1 MSKVVKFDRA
11 GSADV
16 LKIENEGI
24 TPPKEGEARI
34 AISAIG
40 LNRFEIL
47 FREDNY
53 AISPQFPSRLGGE
66 AVGIVEALGS
76 NTNTFQVGD
85 RVTVLATLPMSTSG
99 VYAEKANVPVTSL
112 IKSIDGSTDLDEAAL
127 WLSYITV
134 FGSFI
139 EYGNI
144 QQGQSALITAA
155 SSAVGLAA
163 IQVVKD
169 RGGKA
174 IATTRTSAKRQAL
187 LDAGADDVIA
197 TEEEDL
203 LTRVREITKGR
214 GVDIAFDAIGGKLLP
229 AVVQATATGGK
240 IYEYGFLDTGSVSK
254 SKVELP
260 IAMLFSKMLG
270 FYSVF
275 EIMLNPDR
283 MSRAVAWL
291 RDGVERNAFKPQI
304 DKTFPLDRIVAAHQY
319 MESGQQ
325 FGKIVVLP

>member
-1 MSKVVKFDRA
+1 MNKVVKFYNP

-16 LKIENEGI
+16 LKIESEDI
-24 TPPKEGEARI
+24 LPPREGEARI

-40 LNRFEIL
+40 LNRFEIM

-53 AISPQFPSRLGGE
+53 AISPEFPSRLGGE
-66 AVGIVEALGS
+66 AVGIVEALGP

-85 RVTVLATLPMSTSG
+85 RVTLLATLPMSKSG
-99 VYAEKANVPVTSL
+99 VYAERTNVPVTSL
-112 IKSIDGSTDLDEAAL
+112 VRSVDSSTDVDEAAL

-134 FGSFI
+134 YGPFI
-139 EYGNI
+139 EYSDI
-144 QQGQSALITAA
+144 QPGQSALITAA
-155 SSAVGLAA
+155 SSSVGLAA

-169 RGGKA
+169 RGGVA

-187 LDAGADDVIA
+187 LKAGADQVIA

-203 LTRVREITKGR
+203 LARVQEMTKGN

-229 AVVQATATGGK
+229 AIVQATAVGGR
-240 IYEYGFLDTGSVSK
+240 IYEYGFLDAGGVSGSRVD
-254 SKVELP
+254 LP
-260 IAMLFSKMLG
+260 LMLLFSKMLG

-275 EIMLNPDR
+275 EIMLNPAR
-283 MSRAVAWL
+283 MSRAEAWL
-291 RDGVERNAFKPQI
+291 RDAVKRGAVTPRI
-304 DKTFPLDRIVAAHQY
+304 DKTFRLNEIVAAHQY

-325 FGKIVVLP
+325 LGKIVVLP

>member
-1 MSKVVKFDRA
+1 MNKVVKFYKP

-16 LKIENEGI
+16 LKIESEDI
-24 TPPKEGEARI
+24 LPPREGEARI

-40 LNRFEIL
+40 LNRFEIM

-53 AISPQFPSRLGGE
+53 AISPEFPSRLGGE
-66 AVGIVEALGS
+66 AVGIVEALGP

-85 RVTVLATLPMSTSG
+85 RVTVLATLPMSKSG
-99 VYAEKANVPVTSL
+99 VYAERTNVPVTSL
-112 IKSIDGSTDLDEAAL
+112 VRSVDSSTDVDEAAL

-134 FGSFI
+134 YGPFI
-139 EYGNI
+139 EYSDI
-144 QQGQSALITAA
+144 QPGQSVLITAA
-155 SSAVGLAA
+155 SSSVGLAA

-169 RGGKA
+169 RGGVA

-187 LDAGADDVIA
+187 LKAGADQVIA

-203 LTRVREITKGR
+203 LARVQEMTKGN

-229 AVVQATATGGK
+229 AIVQATAVGGR
-240 IYEYGFLDTGSVSK
+240 IYEYGFLDAGGVSG
-254 SKVELP
+254 SKVDLP
-260 IAMLFSKMLG
+260 LMLLFSKMLG

-275 EIMLNPDR
+275 EIMLNPAR
-283 MSRAVAWL
+283 MSRAEAWL
-291 RDGVERNAFKPQI
+291 RDAVRRGAVTPRI
-304 DKTFPLDRIVAAHQY
+304 DKTFRLNEIVAAHQY

-325 FGKIVVLP
+325 LGKIVVLP